1 MDWNND
7 GKIDGHDYVFYKT
20 VIESSDSDSSDNSS
34 SSSDGG
40 SYIYSTPKK
49 EPNTNHTGNNIP
61 GNTNTETPGCVTWAI
76 VGIIIF
82 LVIKFI
88 AG

>member
-20 VIESSDSDSSDNSS
+20 VIESSDSDSSDTGCSSGGSS
-34 SSSDGG
+34 SHK
-40 SYIYSTPKK
+40 YSAPKK
-49 EPNTNHTGNNIP
+49 EPDTNHTVNNIP
-61 GNTNTETPGCVTWAI
+61 GNANTETPGCVTWAI

-82 LVIKFI
+82 LVIKFV